1 MRLLS
6 LFLLLTLAACSS
18 PEPDRWLRGNL
29 HTHSFWSDG
38 DDFPEAIIQRYVD
51 EGYDFIALS
60 DHNTLAEG
68 DRWIEVNEGR
78 RAAFEKYVGAFGSD
92 WVDTRD
98 RHDTLD
104 VRLRTFAEYS
114 ARFDSPDSFLVI
126 QSEEITDG
134 FEGKSIHVN
143 ATNIAEHI
151 HPQGGESVT
160 DAMQR
165 NINAVLAQRAE
176 TGQPMVPHIN
186 HPNFGWA
193 ITPDDLVPLTGE
205 HFFEV
210 YNGHPAVHNEGDDD
224 RPGTESM
231 WDYINTARLADG
243 NELLYGLAVDDAH
256 NYQEERVGLANVFR
270 GWVMVR
276 SQILEPGAI
285 VEAMER
291 GDFYGSSG
299 VTLSDVVFDGKALQ
313 VHIAP
318 KDGVSYVTHFVGTRT
333 GGEPGQVFQTTKGT
347 TARFELAGDEL
358 FVRATIISD
367 ELMPNPYREGE
378 TEKAWTQPVR
388 PY

>member
-6 LFLLLTLAACSS
+6 LALLLTLAACSS
-18 PEPDRWLRGNL
+18 PDPPRWLRGNL

-38 DDFPEAIIQRYVD
+38 DDFPDAIIQRYVD

-68 DRWIEVNEGR
+68 DRWIEISEGR
-78 RAAFEKYVGAFGSD
+78 LAAFQKYVDAFGFD
-92 WVDTRD
+92 WVEMRD

-114 ARFDSPDSFLVI
+114 ARFNSPDSFLVI

-143 ATNIAEHI
+143 ATNIAEEI
-151 HPQGGESVT
+151 SPQGGGSVT
-160 DAMQR
+160 DVMQR
-165 NINAVLAQRAE
+165 NIDAVLAQREE

-193 ITPDDLVPLTGE
+193 VTPDDLVPLTGE

-210 YNGHPAVHNEGDDD
+210 YNGHPAVHNEGDDE
-224 RPGTESM
+224 RPGTEPM
-231 WDYINTARLADG
+231 WDYINTARLAEG
-243 NELLYGLAVDDAH
+243 HELLYGLAVDDAH
-256 NYQEERVGLANVFR
+256 HYQEQRVGLANAFR

-276 SQILEPGAI
+276 SQTLEPAAI
-285 VEAMER
+285 IGAMEA

-299 VTLSDVVFDGKALQ
+299 VTLANVDFDGASLQ
-313 VHIAP
+313 IEIAAEE
-318 KDGVSYVTHFVGTRT
+318 GVSYVTHFIGTRA
-333 GGEPGQVFQTTKGT
+333 GGQPGRVLQTTQGLL
-347 TARFELAGDEL
+347 ARYELVGDEL
-358 FVRATIISD
+358 FVRATVISD
-367 ELMPNPYREGE
+367 ELMPNPYRDGE